1 MERTLILGGPGCGKT
16 SRLMD
21 VIDQCV
27 RDGIPHDRIAF
38 CSFTKTASNNGRRR
52 ALDKFNI
59 PDEKGVL
66 PFFRT
71 LHSLCFTQMGTMRS
85 RVIGPDHYKEIQK
98 LAGRRLDLEG
108 YKFDLSHFD
117 VEEHAFA
124 SIEANPLITIDHF
137 ARTTDRSLY
146 DAWQLQSRGVP
157 WRTQEQ
163 FSAMYKLFKDD
174 HGILDFTDMLID
186 FKEKGDVVPV
196 DIAILDEV
204 QDLTPLQWDVVNVA
218 FANVKKMYAAGDD
231 DQSIYDWAGADS
243 SKMLN
248 LEREGWKVEHL
259 VFSHRLTRKAFALSQ
274 THIKGVKRRYD
285 KPTRPTEKEG
295 TLELVRGLHQFDW
308 STETGTWLMLARTKH
323 QLDRVIAEAQRR
335 GYHYSVNG
343 TSRVSQKHMAA
354 IDKYVQLQKGEPLRG
369 EEISSLFKYLRR
381 HAKLEPED
389 LYSIHDLKWDANEP
403 WFVAFKGIGERTR
416 EYYRACRRNG
426 EALKG
431 VEARV
436 RISTI
441 HSAKGMEAPN
451 VMVMTDLTP
460 KTWEGMRKDA
470 DPEYRA
476 LYVGMT
482 RASSRLV
489 LLMDQSIYRFPLPLS
504 MIKRL

>member
-16 SRLMD
+16 TRLME
-21 VIDQCV
+21 VIDECV

-38 CSFTKTASNNGRRR
+38 CSFTKTASNNGRSR
-52 ALDKFNI
+52 ALKKFNI

-71 LHSLCFTQMGTMRS
+71 LHSLCFTQMGMMRS
-85 RVIGPDHYKEIQK
+85 RVIGPDHYKDIQK

-137 ARTTDRSLY
+137 ARTTDRTLHE
-146 DAWQLQSRGVP
+146 AWHLQSRGIS

-163 FSAMYKLFKDD
+163 FSAMYELYKND
-174 HGILDFTDMLID
+174 HGIFDFTDMLMKFVKD
-186 FKEKGDVVPV
+186 GNAVPV
-196 DIAILDEV
+196 DVAILDEV
-204 QDLTPLQWDVVNVA
+204 QDLTPLQWDVVNTA
-218 FANVKKMYAAGDD
+218 FANARKMFAAGDD

-243 SKMLN
+243 SKMLA
-248 LEREGWKVEHL
+248 LESEGWKVEHL
-259 VFSHRLTRKAFALSQ
+259 AFSHRLTRKAFSLSQ
-274 THIKGVKRRYD
+274 AHIKGVKRRYD

-295 TLELVRGLHQFDW
+295 TLELVRSLHQFDW
-308 STETGTWLMLARTKH
+308 STPTGEWLMLARTKH
-323 QLDRVIAEAQRR
+323 QLDRVIAEAHRR
-335 GYHYSVNG
+335 GYHYSING
-343 TSRVSQKHMAA
+343 VSRVSQNHMEA
-354 IDKYVQLQKGEPLRG
+354 IDKYVKLQRGEPLRG
-369 EEISSLFKYLRR
+369 DEIGSLFKYLGRR
-381 HAKLEPED
+381 AKLEPED
-389 LYSIHDLKWDANEP
+389 LYSIADLKWDAGMP
-403 WFVAFKGIGERTR
+403 WFIAFKGISDRTR

-441 HSAKGMEAPN
+441 HSAKGMEAEN
-451 VMVMTDLTP
+451 VMLMTDLTP